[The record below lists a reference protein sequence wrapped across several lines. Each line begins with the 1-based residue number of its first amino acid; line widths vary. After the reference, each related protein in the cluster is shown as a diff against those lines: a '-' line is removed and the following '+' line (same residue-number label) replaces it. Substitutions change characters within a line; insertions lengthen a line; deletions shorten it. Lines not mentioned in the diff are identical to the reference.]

1 MGRPYPAH
9 SRIGRGGAAGQAA
22 DGAGHALID
31 KALRGFLDYRC
42 FGGRE
47 GCARVRA
54 WPWLVLLLLVAAP
67 WGCGPRGRP
76 EAVEDSLTSGRI
88 RIVCAPEAHRLLARE
103 RDAFQALYPQASI
116 EIEVG
121 TSRAAVSALYAATCD
136 AAVLTREL
144 TPEERS
150 AATQGGL
157 ELEGF
162 RFARD
167 ALVFVVNTANPV
179 ENVTVPQLRE
189 IYQGGI
195 RSWSELSGDPLPIRP
210 VLQPVESDVTA
221 FFAEQVM
228 GGEPVTAPVA
238 TESSDSAVVA
248 RVARERGAL
257 GFVGLA
263 WAGAGTGTLGVASLR
278 GLPYVRPD
286 AQTVYEGTYPASRSF
301 SLYLRMDG
309 PKLARGFNTFVT
321 SLDGQRIVREA
332 GLVPTSVP
340 VRFVRRSPM
349 IPSH

>member
-1 MGRPYPAH
+1 V
-9 SRIGRGGAAGQAA
+9 
-22 DGAGHALID
+22 
-31 KALRGFLDYRC
+31 F
-42 FGGRE
+42 
-47 GCARVRA
+47 
-54 WPWLVLLLLVAAP
+54 LLLAVAP
-67 WGCGPRGRP
+67 WGCGPRKDPG
-76 EAVEDSLTSGRI
+76 AVEDSVTSGRI
-88 RIVCAPEAHRLLARE
+88 RIVCAPEAQRLLARE

-121 TSRAAVSALYAATCD
+121 TSRAAVSALFGATCD
-136 AAVLTREL
+136 AAAITREL
-144 TPEERS
+144 TPEERT

-167 ALVFVVNTANPV
+167 ALVFVVNTTNPV

-189 IYQGGI
+189 IYRGGI
-195 RSWSELSGDPLPIRP
+195 RSWSELSGDPQPIRP
-210 VLQPVESDVTA
+210 VIQPLESDVTA
-221 FFAEQVM
+221 FFGEQVM
-228 GGEPVTAPVA
+228 GGEEITAPVA
-238 TESSDSAVVA
+238 TEASDSAVVA

-263 WAGAGTGTLGVASLR
+263 WAGAGTSTLGIATLR

-286 AQTVYEGTYPASRSF
+286 AQTVYEGAYPAGRAY

-309 PKLARGFNTFVT
+309 PKLARGFNTFIT

>member
-1 MGRPYPAH
+1 MDRRLGAWMEWSGR
-9 SRIGRGGAAGQAA
+9 
-22 DGAGHALID
+22 ALID
-31 KALRGFLDYRC
+31 KAVRGFLDYSR

-47 GCARVRA
+47 GHARKGT
-54 WPWLVLLLLVAAP
+54 WLLVALLLAAAAP
-67 WGCGPRGRP
+67 WGCAPRQRP

-88 RIVCAPEAHRLLARE
+88 TIVCAPEAHRVLVRE

-116 EIEVG
+116 EIKVG
-121 TSRAAVSALYAATCD
+121 TSREAVSALFAAACD
-136 AAVLTREL
+136 VAAITREIS
-144 TPEERS
+144 PEERA

-167 ALVFVVNTANPV
+167 ALVFIVNTANPV
-179 ENVTVPQLRE
+179 ENVAMPQLRE

-195 RSWSELSGDPLPIRP
+195 RSWSQLSGDGVPIRP
-210 VLQPVESDVTA
+210 VIQPVESDVTA
-221 FFAEQVM
+221 YFGEQVM
-228 GGEPVTAPVA
+228 GGEAIRAPVA
-238 TESSDSAVVA
+238 TEGSDSAVVA
-248 RVARERGAL
+248 RVVRERGAL
-257 GFVGLA
+257 GYVGLA
-263 WAGAGTGTLGVASLR
+263 WAGAGTATLGVSSLR

-301 SLYLRMDG
+301 SLYFRVDG
-309 PKLARGFNTFVT
+309 AALARGFNTYVT
-321 SLDGQRIVREA
+321 SLDGQRIVQEA